1 MLQHKKRFHFSF
13 IFFLLQLPQ
22 TDLDAL
28 DPNCRRFR
36 LENGESLAEIDEV
49 RFFFLYTTE
58 LYFERHFAHVKTNL
72 ADE

>member
-1 MLQHKKRFHFSF
+1 MLLI
-13 IFFLLQLPQ
+13 IFFSPVQLPQ

-49 RFFFLYTTE
+49 S
-58 LYFERHFAHVKTNL
+58 FET
-72 ADE
+72 